1 MILWLWLCDWQ
12 IWFWTLNYFKH
23 RVHRRL
29 LQGDYTEYLKVQ
41 RIHRTFLLTTR
52 QLVYTYNLSTQSNHN
67 FDFWIVLGV
76 CFRGFPCS
84 ARNSVCL
91 RLLCHPCIPCRKW
104 VPYLSLCKTDSYK
117 GICGTCYSST
127 PKNDC
132 FLNKVAYLC
141 KQRTEAPPDLPERGG
156 GKFASILQK
165 LSEKESRALILLCA
179 HRHSSPFGEAG
190 WGSSSPRGE
199 ECRSRDC
206 PKSFRS

>member
-1 MILWLWLCDWQ
+1 MIGNKKALPNLYSLPQ
-12 IWFWTLNYFKH
+12 PPRKG
-23 RVHRRL
+23 RRSL
-29 LQGDYTEYLKVQ
+29 PQPLRREG
-41 RIHRTFLLTTR
+41 
-52 QLVYTYNLSTQSNHN
+52 
-67 FDFWIVLGV
+67 
-76 CFRGFPCS
+76 S
-84 ARNSVCL
+84 ASSQVF
-91 RLLCHPCIPCRKW
+91 CRKLSDKEPS
-104 VPYLSLCKTDSYK
+104 PYPSCAHRHSPPFGGVGGGFCISLCKTDSYK

>member
-1 MILWLWLCDWQ
+1 M
-12 IWFWTLNYFKH
+12 TLFSDIF
-23 RVHRRL
+23 
-29 LQGDYTEYLKVQ
+29 LQNTCK
-41 RIHRTFLLTTR
+41 
-52 QLVYTYNLSTQSNHN
+52 LVSSSP
-67 FDFWIVLGV
+67 FGEVGWDFSPPFGGV
-76 CFRGFPCS
+76 GGGF
-84 ARNSVCL
+84 
-91 RLLCHPCIPCRKW
+91 CI
-104 VPYLSLCKTDSYK
+104 SLCKTDSYK

-132 FLNKVAYLC
+132 FQNKVAYLC

-206 PKSFRS
+206 PKKFQKLVLVCLEISVLSVKD